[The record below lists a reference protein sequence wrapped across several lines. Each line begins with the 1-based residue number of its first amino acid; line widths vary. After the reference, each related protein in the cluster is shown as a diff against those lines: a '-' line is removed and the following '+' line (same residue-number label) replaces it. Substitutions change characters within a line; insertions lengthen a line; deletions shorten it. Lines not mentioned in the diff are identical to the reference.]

1 VSTLSRF
8 APTRLLNAEG
18 SSRGAA
24 LMRIGVALLIWARFA
39 DDLALYHDR
48 DWVWGLLGGSIYL
61 SSFCLLIGF
70 KSRFAALWSG
80 LTIAVAVI
88 YLGVIQK
95 HYSLVHHHVS
105 LLMIFTFL
113 LALTPCGRS
122 FSVDR
127 WRSLKTANPLPEWGP
142 LWGVHLIALQA
153 SAVWFW
159 GAVDKLHAG
168 WLSGDRLQA
177 IWMYYYTGSDFPT
190 TPGFVLLSQVA
201 AVSAVIVELGLALG
215 MWRPRWHKVL
225 IPLAIAF
232 HAVTYFTVPV
242 ATFTAT
248 MFLLMLAYIPAQ
260 TVHAAVDRL
269 VGKTPSNGG

>member
-1 VSTLSRF
+1 
-8 APTRLLNAEG
+8 
-18 SSRGAA
+18 
-24 LMRIGVALLIWARFA
+24 MRIGVALLIWARFA

-48 DWVWGLLGGSIYL
+48 SWIWGLLGGSIYL

-70 KSRFAALWSG
+70 KSRLSALWSG

-88 YLGVIQK
+88 YLGVIEK

-153 SAVWFW
+153 SAVWLW

-168 WLSGDRLQA
+168 WLSGDRMQA

-190 TPGFVLLSQVA
+190 TPGFVLLSQIA
-201 AVSAVIVELGLALG
+201 AISAVIVEFALALG

-225 IPLAIAF
+225 IPLGIGF
-232 HAVTYFTVPV
+232 HAFTYFTVPV

-260 TVHAAVDRL
+260 TVHGAVDRML
-269 VGKTPSNGG
+269 APTP

>member
-1 VSTLSRF
+1 
-8 APTRLLNAEG
+8 
-18 SSRGAA
+18 
-24 LMRIGVALLIWARFA
+24 MRIGVALLIWARFA

-48 DWVWGLLGGSIYL
+48 DWVWGALGASIYL

-70 KSRFAALWSG
+70 KSRLSALWSG
-80 LTIAVAVI
+80 LTIATAVI

-95 HYSLVHHHVS
+95 HYALVHHHVS

-127 WRSLKTANPLPEWGP
+127 WRDPDAPEWGP

-201 AVSAVIVELGLALG
+201 AISTVVIEFALALG
-215 MWRPRWHKVL
+215 MWRPSWHKVL

-232 HAVTYFTVPV
+232 HAFTYFTVPV

-248 MFLLMLAYIPAQ
+248 MFLLLLAYIPAQ
-260 TVHAAVDRL
+260 TVHAGVDRL
-269 VGKTPSNGG
+269 VAKAP